1 MLDEHISSEKYGVGF
16 KKGNTELRNTVQK
29 TLLDMKA
36 DGTFDKIAKQW
47 KLETSVCLSADDKYI
62 DTETQQTADGSTKSD
77 KLSAG
82 EVLLQL
88 LDGVKATML
97 IFLLT
102 LLFALPLGLLITFAR
117 MSKFKVVHWLAK
129 IYISVM
135 RGTPLMLQLL
145 VVCYAPYYVFDI
157 QLGQGYR
164 FYAVIIGFSL
174 NYAAY
179 FAEIFRAGIQSVPQG
194 HREAAQ
200 ILGYSRSQTF
210 RKIIFPQMVKHILP
224 PATNEIITLVKDT
237 SLAFA
242 LAYTEVFTLAKQ
254 IAASQA
260 SIMPL
265 FVAGLFYYVFNMIVA
280 LVMGKIEKQ
289 LDYYR

>member
-1 MLDEHISSEKYGVGF
+1 MKEDGKFDE
-16 KKGNTELRNTVQK
+16 
-29 TLLDMKA
+29 
-36 DGTFDKIAKQW
+36 IAKKW
-47 KLETSVCLSADDKYI
+47 KLETSVCLSADDEYI
-62 DTETQQTADGSTKSD
+62 DGDTKQTTAVDTSKSD
-77 KLSAG
+77 KLSVG

-88 LDGVKATML
+88 LDGVKATLL
-97 IFLLT
+97 IFILT
-102 LLFALPLGLLITFAR
+102 LIFALPLGLLITFAR
-117 MSKFKVVHWLAK
+117 MSKFRVLQLIAK

-145 VVCYAPYYVFDI
+145 VVCYAPYYVFNIPLD
-157 QLGQGYR
+157 QSYR
-164 FYAVIIGFSL
+164 FYAVIIGFSI

-179 FAEIFRAGIQSVPQG
+179 FAEIFRAGIQSVPNGQ
-194 HREAAQ
+194 REASQ
-200 ILGYSRSQTF
+200 ILGYSKSQTF
-210 RKIIFPQMVKHILP
+210 CKIIFPQMVKHILP

-265 FVAGLFYYVFNMIVA
+265 FVAGLFYYVFNILVA
-280 LVMGKIEKQ
+280 FVMARVEKS